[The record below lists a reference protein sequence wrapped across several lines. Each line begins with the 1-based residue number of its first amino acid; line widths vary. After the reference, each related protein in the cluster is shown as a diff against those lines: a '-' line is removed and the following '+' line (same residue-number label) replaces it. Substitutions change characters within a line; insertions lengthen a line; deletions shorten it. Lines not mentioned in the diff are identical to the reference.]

1 MHLLV
6 LLVYSNIKKIN
17 KRHFSLLK
25 NFEKIFFTSTS
36 KNFLKLCKNMNSHST
51 ASLSLA
57 EQWTITEIRRLSHCV
72 LTYHKFP
79 AHRCPSA
86 IKFKKRLECA
96 SVN

>member
-17 KRHFSLLK
+17 KKHFSLLK
-25 NFEKIFFTSTS
+25 NFEIFFFTSTS
-36 KNFLKLCKNMNSHST
+36 KKFLKLCKSMNSHST

-72 LTYHKFP
+72 LTYSLLTDVLP
-79 AHRCPSA
+79 
-86 IKFKKRLECA
+86 L
-96 SVN
+96 